1 MQLIASIA
9 EAKLLAE
16 QHRIGYN
23 AHRPHSALLGH
34 APLDVLQPW
43 KAA

>member
-23 AHRPHSALLGH
+23 LEVVWLSWT
-34 APLDVLQPW
+34 APIVNL
-43 KAA
+43 